1 MNINQEYQKRID
13 IILSKQEYRK
23 SKYKLLN
30 DKEESKIKNFESK
43 IKEYTTKKNNIETKN
58 KLYKKYYDDNLK
70 HIEKINISFKAE
82 ILESTY
88 VNELFQK
95 EIEFNSSKVELE
107 NEINSLN
114 NKLLEINNKKEK
126 DFRERNVDIINNLDF
141 YKNKIIEVKYNL
153 SEAEIKLKLEL
164 KKNSISLGDKFKLR
178 NTNLKNLEKNQE
190 LLIIQRKENKKLN
203 QKINDKEIEL
213 RKLNS
218 EYDFVNRN
226 NLKYLNEFIDDTRKK
241 IKNEPNMTIKKQY
254 FNEIKNK
261 NENYNE
267 ILKNQN
273 EERNNKIT
281 EINKIKNKIILKYVP
296 KFKLIKKEKPK
307 NLILENLKKEI
318 GDYKYKL
325 TELEIE
331 NQNLD
336 IIFQQNKR
344 DFNNEINN
352 ITYDINLS
360 TFELNK
366 KLQILENNFNNVKN
380 NIMSNHYLQLTI
392 KKNKIKDFLSNNI
405 YNCFDKKKLKTDNL
419 YYLKNIKT
427 NNNLLQD
434 LEQKIRNNNIIL
446 NSTILKHQEDK
457 LKRNEEEN
465 LKSIDELLEIEDLK
479 QKINM
484 NNINE

>member
-23 SKYKLLN
+23 NKYKLLN
-30 DKEESKIKNFESK
+30 DKEESKIKNYESK
-43 IKEYTTKKNNIETKN
+43 IKEYTTKNNNIENKN
-58 KLYKKYYDDNLK
+58 KLYEKYYDDNLK
-70 HIEKINISFKAE
+70 NIKKINISFKAE

-95 EIEFNSSKVELE
+95 EIEFNITKVELE

-114 NKLLEINNKKEK
+114 NKLLEINTKKEK
-126 DFRERNVDIINNLDF
+126 DFRERNVDIISNLDF

-164 KKNSISLGDKFKLR
+164 KKHSISLGDKFKLR

-226 NLKYLNEFIDDTRKK
+226 NLKYLNKFIDDTRKK
-241 IKNEPNMTIKKQY
+241 IKNELNMTIKKQY
-254 FNEIKNK
+254 FNEIKTK

-281 EINKIKNKIILKYVP
+281 EINKIKKKIIFKYVP
-296 KFKLIKKEKPK
+296 KFKLIKKEKHQ
-307 NLILENLKKEI
+307 NLILENFKKEI

-344 DFNNEINN
+344 DFNNEMNN

-380 NIMSNHYLQLTI
+380 NIKSNHYLHLKI

-427 NNNLLQD
+427 NNNLLLE
-434 LEQKIRNNNIIL
+434 LEQKIKNNNIIL
-446 NSTILKHQEDK
+446 NSTILKHQEEK